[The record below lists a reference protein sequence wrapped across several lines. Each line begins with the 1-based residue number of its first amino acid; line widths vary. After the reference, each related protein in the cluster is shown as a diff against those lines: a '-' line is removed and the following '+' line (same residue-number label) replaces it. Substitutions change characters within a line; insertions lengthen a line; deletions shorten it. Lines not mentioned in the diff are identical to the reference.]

1 MLDEEDRTRA
11 KDLLRYG
18 RFTEE
23 LLPSQVVGE
32 WCKLDSIPKPPPD
45 VHAAAGN
52 GRLRPG
58 HVPLGFALL
67 MVLAAPLWAA
77 VLAYALL
84 EGALTLLVAAFRP
97 GKNLKRARGSW
108 RESRAERKA
117 VAEHG
122 LDRVFDGDWGG
133 AAGQFL
139 LRYYTLSTHSQRLVV
154 LVPGAIAFL
163 GPTER
168 VGFGKGKEM
177 QVLQVL
183 SADQAVIEGPPAGLR
198 TAGVLRLR
206 FADDTWV
213 VLRSDTPSDIHALLE
228 RELPRGNPEGYAL
241 RREVRSA
248 PPPRRPPD

>member
-32 WCKLDSIPKPPPD
+32 WCKLDSLPKPPPD

-97 GKNLKRARGSW
+97 WRNLKRARGSW
-108 RESRAERKA
+108 RESRAARKA

-122 LDRVFDGDWGG
+122 LDRVFDGDWNGS
-133 AAGQFL
+133 AGQFL
-139 LRYYTLSTHSQRLVV
+139 LRYYTLSTRAKRLVV

-168 VGFGKGKEM
+168 VWVGKAKEM

-183 SADQAVIEGPPAGLR
+183 TADQAVVEDPPADVR
-198 TAGVLRLR
+198 TTGRFRIR

-241 RREVRSA
+241 RR
-248 PPPRRPPD
+248 

>member
-1 MLDEEDRTRA
+1 MLDEEHRTRA
-11 KDLLRYG
+11 RDLLRYG
-18 RFTEE
+18 RFTEKLE
-23 LLPSQVVGE
+23 PSQVEGE
-32 WCKLDSIPKPPPD
+32 WCELGSLPKPPPD

-77 VLAYALL
+77 VLAYALV

-97 GKNLKRARGSW
+97 WKNLKRARESW
-108 RESRAERKA
+108 QKSRAERKA

-139 LRYYTLSTHSQRLVV
+139 LRYYTLSTHSKRLLV

-168 VGFGKGKEM
+168 VGFGKAKEM

-183 SADQAVIEGPPAGLR
+183 TADQAVVEAPPAGLR
-198 TAGVLRLR
+198 AAGVLRIR

-213 VLRSDTPSDIHALLE
+213 VLRSGTPSEIHALLE
-228 RELPRGNPEGYAL
+228 RELPRGNPEGYAI
-241 RREVRSA
+241 RR
-248 PPPRRPPD
+248 